1 MSIVHPGF
9 DPVAFSIGPIDVHW
23 YGLMYLLGFLGGGWL
38 GVLRARR
45 GDNDWTKDQV
55 WDILFYIALGVIVGG
70 RLGYVVFYNLGHYIQ
85 HPLELLY
92 VWRGG
97 MSFHGGLIGVIVAMA
112 WYARHTRRSFLAV
125 ADFVAPL
132 TALGLGAGRIGN
144 FVNQELWGRAADVP
158 WAVVFPAVDM
168 VARHPSQ
175 LYEALLEGALL
186 FVVLWLYS
194 RRPRP
199 VGSVAGIFLVGYG
212 SFRCLVEF
220 FREPD
225 AHLSFIAWGWVTM
238 GQVLSIPLVLFGIWL
253 IARAPAT
260 RQPHEAV

>member
-238 GQVLSIPLVLFGIWL
+238 GQVL
-253 IARAPAT
+253 
-260 RQPHEAV
+260 

>member
-1 MSIVHPGF
+1 MSIIHPGF
-9 DPVAFSIGPIDVHW
+9 DPVALSIGPVDVHW

-38 GVLRARR
+38 GVLRAGRP
-45 GDNDWTKDQV
+45 DNDWTKDQV

-85 HPLELLY
+85 HPVELLY

-112 WYARHTRRSFLAV
+112 WYARHTRQSFLAV

-158 WAVVFPAVDM
+158 WAVVFPAVD
-168 VARHPSQ
+168 VVPRHPSQ
-175 LYEALLEGALL
+175 VYEALLEGVLL
-186 FVVLWLYS
+186 FLVLWVYS

-199 VGSVAGIFLVGYG
+199 VGSVAGVFLVGYAI
-212 SFRCLVEF
+212 FRCFVEF

-225 AHLSFIAWGWVTM
+225 AHISFIAWGWLTM
-238 GQVLSIPLVLFGIWL
+238 GQVLSVPLLLLGAWL
-253 IARAPAT
+253 ILRAPAI
-260 RQPHEAV
+260 RHPHEVA